1 MSLQFEV
8 VIDFPKRSYLK
19 SIVYIYNV
27 FKTRK
32 CGMFLYIKD
41 TTKVVSFTKVS
52 KKKPIAKICSSS
64 NGHLRQAPYNSML
77 KFSHEINMFAA
88 SS

>member
-41 TTKVVSFTKVS
+41 TTK
-52 KKKPIAKICSSS
+52 A
-64 NGHLRQAPYNSML
+64 LPYESQKRSQLPNSAVPLM
-77 KFSHEINMFAA
+77 AT
-88 SS
+88 